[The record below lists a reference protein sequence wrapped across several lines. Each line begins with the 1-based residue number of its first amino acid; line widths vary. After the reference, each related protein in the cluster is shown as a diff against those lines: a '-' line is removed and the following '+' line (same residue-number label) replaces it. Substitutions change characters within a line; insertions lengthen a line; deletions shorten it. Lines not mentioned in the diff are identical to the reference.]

1 MKETQT
7 VISNIIHDMKI
18 INQKTEAGVW
28 GLRNYIE
35 YKGDG
40 KEYNEWLK
48 KKSEEYEQKRKE
60 DERNKSIET
69 SDKANS
75 ESDSK
80 K

>member
-35 YKGDG
+35 YKGDNIEFG
-40 KEYNEWLK
+40 DWMAKKIKEIKEIKEVK
-48 KKSEEYEQKRKE
+48 KIKE
-60 DERNKSIET
+60 TINFFFFLFKI
-69 SDKANS
+69 
-75 ESDSK
+75 
-80 K
+80 